1 MKAWSQCLP
10 DGYIQ
15 LVLLN
20 DYFPHSIIILVFT
33 VFAPSELSQFRPC
46 PVLGHHPFLRLPLT
60 LGEIR
65 ILGGILYGQI
75 TTFECYWSYQFLRS
89 WVERITAWYETL
101 STFTLNIYPRWT
113 YAVMH
118 CLYEWKTEKTDLFTL
133 SIFQRSS
140 KQTCSDKTDLIDST
154 AKYKTK
160 LNKVCRNSKTWKE
173 IREKI

>member
-1 MKAWSQCLP
+1 MYWEGNNFLLPCILFTIAPKTPIGAPYDSFLFWRLEGQCLP

-113 YAVMH
+113 HAVMR
-118 CLYEWKTEKTDLFTL
+118 CL
-133 SIFQRSS
+133 
-140 KQTCSDKTDLIDST
+140 
-154 AKYKTK
+154 
-160 LNKVCRNSKTWKE
+160 
-173 IREKI
+173 